1 MALEGHVFSVLVV
14 GLFLALLT
22 VPLEPWLRV
31 GADPSSLVLGGEVS
45 GPLVRWS
52 GLRLLPVKRSGG
64 LYYLFSK
71 RWRWRVGG
79 FRSVLAVGV
88 HAAASA

>member
-1 MALEGHVFSVLVV
+1 MALEGLVFSLLVV
-14 GLFLALLT
+14 GPFLALLA

-31 GADPSSLVLGGEVS
+31 GADPSSPVLRGEVS

-52 GLRLLPVKRSGG
+52 GLRLLPVERSGG

-71 RWRWRVGG
+71 RVGDG
-79 FRSVLAVGV
+79 GGKAFGLEGDCGAG
-88 HAAASA
+88 